1 MLMIRRNPQP
11 VAPPSVETVPTPAR
25 IGLEKM
31 TTLVTQRGE
40 VEVVSAALP
49 GARKHVVAALGDV
62 RVVGEN
68 MEETV
73 ELKRPRDFCLLEWT
87 GYAWRPL
94 YGPGRSR

>member
-1 MLMIRRNPQP
+1 MLRMYRNPQP
-11 VAPPSVETVPTPAR
+11 VTPPSVETVPTPAR
-25 IGLEKM
+25 IGLEKR
-31 TTLVTQRGE
+31 TTLVAQRGE
-40 VEVVSAALP
+40 VEVVSAGLP
-49 GARKHVVAALGDV
+49 GERKHVVAALGDV

-94 YGPGRSR
+94 YGPGRSK